1 MILIIFIGVAMSY
14 WQVDLL
20 FEFMRTFS
28 VCEPY
33 LSYNNE
39 WSDGFYQCHG
49 LDVDFVKHARRNLKD
64 LFFFLFILPY
74 GRFAALTFIKT
85 GI

>member
-1 MILIIFIGVAMSY
+1 MIFIIFIGVAMSY

-20 FEFMRTFS
+20 FDFMRTFS

-33 LSYNNE
+33 LSYNDE
-39 WSDGFYQCHG
+39 WTDGFYQCYG
-49 LDVDFVKHARRNLKD
+49 LDADFVKHARRNLKD
-64 LFFFLFILPY
+64 LFFFLFVLPY
-74 GRFAALTFIKT
+74 VRFAALTFIKT